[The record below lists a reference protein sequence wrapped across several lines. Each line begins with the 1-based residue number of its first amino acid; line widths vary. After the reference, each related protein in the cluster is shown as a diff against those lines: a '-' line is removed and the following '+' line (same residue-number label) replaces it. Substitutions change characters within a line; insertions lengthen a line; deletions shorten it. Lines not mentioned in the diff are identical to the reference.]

1 MNFFSMFEVKMKRD
15 LESFSKGL
23 SDEQIT
29 EKRRLLKECAKDF
42 PDVTEWLAE
51 IACDFVVR
59 NPDEA
64 TRIRESREWENTKS
78 MHDPQKLAERCI

>member
-1 MNFFSMFEVKMKRD
+1 MKRD
-15 LESFSKGL
+15 LESFGKDL
-23 SDEQIT
+23 TDEQIS

-42 PDVTEWLAE
+42 PDISEWLAE

-64 TRIRESREWENTKS
+64 TRIRESKEWENTKS
-78 MHDPQKLAERCI
+78 MHDPQTLAERCI